1 MTSKKVPTPAV
12 TNYQMV
18 EIQSGTILVNAA
30 GTRQIR
36 IIRNFVRKN
45 IGGPTVYVYSVLDK
59 NGDVDYND
67 QKTTIQLCRNFPV
80 KVSS

>member
-36 IIRNFVRKN
+36 IIRDFVRKN

-59 NGDVDYND
+59 DGQVSHND
-67 QKTTIQLCRNFPV
+67 QKTSRELVRSFPV
-80 KVSS
+80 KVA

>member
-1 MTSKKVPTPAV
+1 MTSKKVPATAV
-12 TNYQMV
+12 TNYQMA
-18 EIQSGTILVNAA
+18 EIQNGDILSNAA

-36 IIRNFVRKN
+36 IIRDFVRKN

-80 KVSS
+80 KVAN

>member
-1 MTSKKVPTPAV
+1 MTSKKVPARAV

-18 EIQSGTILVNAA
+18 EIQSGDILRNTA

-36 IIRNFVRKN
+36 IIKSMVRKN

-67 QKTTIQLCRNFPV
+67 QKTTIQLCRNFPI
-80 KVSS
+80 KVPS